1 MGNIRLTRSLRSGTG
16 AGSQTSPSM
25 PDIDALIAQGY
36 PVIASSKVNVG
47 AVVPDNDKSSFIR
60 AGFLNPVKSRMQA
73 QLALA
78 SGYDLTAIRA
88 SFEDVLYDY
97 LY

>member
-1 MGNIRLTRSLRSGTG
+1 
-16 AGSQTSPSM
+16 M
-25 PDIDALIAQGY
+25 PDIAALIAKGF
-36 PVIASSKVNVG
+36 PIVASSKVNVG
-47 AVVPDNDKSSFIR
+47 AVVPDSDKSSFIR
-60 AGFLNPVKSRMQA
+60 AAFLNPVKSRMQL

-78 SGYDLTAIRA
+78 SGYSLDEIRA